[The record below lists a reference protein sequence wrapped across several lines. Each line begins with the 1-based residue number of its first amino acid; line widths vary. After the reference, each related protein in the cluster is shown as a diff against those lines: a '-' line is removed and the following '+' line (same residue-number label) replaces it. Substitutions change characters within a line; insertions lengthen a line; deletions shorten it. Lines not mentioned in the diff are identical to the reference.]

1 MNREEIIFH
10 GVESY
15 SSYERMEELKAW
27 LFKENVR
34 VEALKQELLERE
46 EQIKKKETE
55 LNLINQRLL
64 LDQKRLKED
73 ELFFDKK
80 MAILKD
86 GFRQLDMDRR
96 KFEAEKITIESSR
109 NHDSTFEGGL
119 FGGVNSLLAL
129 KKRYK
134 DLMKI
139 YHPDNLCGDSSMV
152 RIIHAEYEK
161 LRDEFD
167 YTNII

>member
-34 VEALKQELLERE
+34 VEALNQELLERE

-96 KFEAEKITIESSR
+96 KFEAEKITI
-109 NHDSTFEGGL
+109 
-119 FGGVNSLLAL
+119 
-129 KKRYK
+129 
-134 DLMKI
+134 
-139 YHPDNLCGDSSMV
+139 
-152 RIIHAEYEK
+152 
-161 LRDEFD
+161 
-167 YTNII
+167 